1 MSNKPKMTKDTIPE
15 NFTLSLALVDALPVL
30 FFGGSMI
37 LIGLLFGSP
46 LFLIGAA
53 LCFWA
58 GAAKVLW
65 KIIVV
70 TKKKNVWWMF
80 LQMRIVMP
88 LGFVLMILAVILNRS
103 AIDLSNVFAAIVS
116 LPSVIFFTI
125 GVIGM
130 VLMAVFVPVSFMKGI
145 TGQMFR
151 QFALCIASSIGLSTL
166 VALTLSPALCSMIL
180 KTGQEEA
187 DFEFI
192 RKFDDWF
199 NSCEAI

>member
-37 LIGLLFGSP
+37 LIGLLFGNP
-46 LFLIGAA
+46 LFLLGTA

-70 TKKKNVWWMF
+70 AKEKNVWWLF

-88 LGFVLMILAVILNRS
+88 VGFVLMILAVILNRN
-103 AIDLSNVFAAIVS
+103 AIDLSDVFAAVVS
-116 LPSVIFFTI
+116 LPSVIFFAI

-130 VLMAVFVPVSFMKGI
+130 VLMGVFAAKLDSADVRSNWIEQLTNAIAQAAIFTGI
-145 TGQMFR
+145 LLLF
-151 QFALCIASSIGLSTL
+151 
-166 VALTLSPALCSMIL
+166 
-180 KTGQEEA
+180 
-187 DFEFI
+187 
-192 RKFDDWF
+192 
-199 NSCEAI
+199 

>member
-1 MSNKPKMTKDTIPE
+1 MSNKPQMTKYTIPE

-70 TKKKNVWWMF
+70 TKKKNIWWMF

-88 LGFVLMILAVILNRS
+88 LGFVLMILAVILNRT
-103 AIDLSNVFAAIVS
+103 AIDLSAVFAAVIS
-116 LPSVIFFTI
+116 FPSVLFFAVGMT
-125 GVIGM
+125 GM
-130 VLMAVFVPVSFMKGI
+130 VLMGVFAAKLNSADVRSNWIEQLTNAIAQASVFTGI
-145 TGQMFR
+145 LFL
-151 QFALCIASSIGLSTL
+151 F
-166 VALTLSPALCSMIL
+166 
-180 KTGQEEA
+180 
-187 DFEFI
+187 
-192 RKFDDWF
+192 
-199 NSCEAI
+199 

>member
-70 TKKKNVWWMF
+70 TKKKNIWWMF

-88 LGFVLMILAVILNRS
+88 LGFVLMIFSVILNRN
-103 AIDLSNVFAAIVS
+103 AIDLSAVLAAVVS
-116 LPSVIFFTI
+116 LPSVIFFAI
-125 GVIGM
+125 GVTGM
-130 VLMAVFVPVSFMKGI
+130 VLMGVFSAKLDSADVRSNWIEQLANGIAQAAVFV
-145 TGQMFR
+145 
-151 QFALCIASSIGLSTL
+151 GLL
-166 VALTLSPALCSMIL
+166 LL
-180 KTGQEEA
+180 
-187 DFEFI
+187 F
-192 RKFDDWF
+192 
-199 NSCEAI
+199 

>member
-1 MSNKPKMTKDTIPE
+1 MKNKPKMTKDTVPE
-15 NFTLSLALVDALPVL
+15 NFTLPLALVDALPVL

-46 LFLIGAA
+46 LFLTGAA

-88 LGFVLMILAVILNRS
+88 VGFVLMILAVVLNRNDINLS
-103 AIDLSNVFAAIVS
+103 AVCAAVIS
-116 LPSVIFFTI
+116 FPSVIFFTV

-130 VLMAVFVPVSFMKGI
+130 VLMGVFAAKLDSADVRANWIEQLTNAVAQAAIFVGI
-145 TGQMFR
+145 LLLF
-151 QFALCIASSIGLSTL
+151 
-166 VALTLSPALCSMIL
+166 
-180 KTGQEEA
+180 
-187 DFEFI
+187 
-192 RKFDDWF
+192 
-199 NSCEAI
+199 

>member
-37 LIGLLFGSP
+37 LIGLLFGSI
-46 LFLIGAA
+46 LFMVGAV

-70 TKKKNVWWMF
+70 TKKKNIWWMF

-88 LGFVLMILAVILNRS
+88 LGFVLMLFAVILNRS
-103 AIDLSNVFAAIVS
+103 AIDLSSVFAAAIS
-116 LPSVIFFTI
+116 FPAVIFFVI

-130 VLMAVFVPVSFMKGI
+130 VLMGVFAAKLDSADVRSNWIEQLTNAIAQASVFTGI
-145 TGQMFR
+145 LFL
-151 QFALCIASSIGLSTL
+151 F
-166 VALTLSPALCSMIL
+166 
-180 KTGQEEA
+180 
-187 DFEFI
+187 
-192 RKFDDWF
+192 
-199 NSCEAI
+199 

>member
-65 KIIVV
+65 KIIVAA
-70 TKKKNVWWMF
+70 KKKNVWWMF

-88 LGFVLMILAVILNRS
+88 IGFALMIFSVILNRN
-103 AIDLSNVFAAIVS
+103 AIDLSAVLAAVVS
-116 LPSVIFFTI
+116 LPSVIFFAI

-130 VLMAVFVPVSFMKGI
+130 VLMSVFAANLDSTDVRSNWIEQLTNAIAQASVFAGI
-145 TGQMFR
+145 LFL
-151 QFALCIASSIGLSTL
+151 F
-166 VALTLSPALCSMIL
+166 
-180 KTGQEEA
+180 
-187 DFEFI
+187 
-192 RKFDDWF
+192 
-199 NSCEAI
+199 